1 MGSLTVFSSAIK
13 SPASSVD
20 QPSKRKHILITADP
34 QTIKGRR
41 RPHLHFEWS
50 ESAPINGC
58 INPNEGLTIH
68 TRETLDLATPSFK
81 RYGVK
86 SALPNNSANS

>member
-1 MGSLTVFSSAIK
+1 MA
-13 SPASSVD
+13 
-20 QPSKRKHILITADP
+20 QPSKRKHIHATIDP
-34 QTIKGRR
+34 QTMKGRR
-41 RPHLHFEWS
+41 RPHLDFEWS

-68 TRETLDLATPSFK
+68 TRETLDLASPSFK

-86 SALPNNSANS
+86 SALPNNSAR